1 MSDAP
6 HTDDS
11 ADEVGALESLPPP
24 SIRPRE
30 RGRRIIV
37 VGGAKGGVGK
47 TVFATNLALYLAT
60 IGRRVVMVDADAV
73 GANAHTML
81 GVERPRTTG
90 GELSAAVDT
99 AVPGL
104 SLLRAG
110 IDHPAS
116 GGTRTLLRSRL
127 FSRLRELEAEYV
139 VVDIGAGTVS
149 TLLDNY
155 LAADLSVYVTLP
167 EPTAIE
173 NTYRFVRGAFVRV
186 LHRAAPNK
194 ETRVELSAAL
204 AEMGGAPSPLDFV
217 RALEA
222 SLSPHAPFVRGV
234 MESFAP
240 HFVLNQARVR
250 ADLEL
255 GDAMRSAAYRRF
267 GINMDYLG
275 HIDLDDT
282 VWSCIRTRRPLLV
295 ESPGTKASKSIE
307 KIARRI
313 LAIDT
318 GKGRP
323 RTLRN
328 VPHESHHDLL
338 EVDRGATDEE
348 IRRAYKRVK
357 EIYAQDS
364 LACYGLFDPRELSAL
379 RVRLDEAYDVLL
391 DPLRRRPYELSV
403 FPREPDPNERA
414 APDPADAEPM
424 PPAPEITPETEFNGP
439 LLRAVRES
447 QGMDLR
453 DISQRTKIGVVH
465 LKALEDDDFPALP
478 ALVYVRGFVSEFA
491 KVLRLDSAQV
501 SRSYIRRYRRHLE
514 ERAKLG

>member
-1 MSDAP
+1 MDGTGESVRP
-6 HTDDS
+6 W
-11 ADEVGALESLPPP
+11 ADPQAVSLRPPL
-24 SIRPRE
+24 

-37 VGGAKGGVGK
+37 VSGAKGGVGK

-73 GANAHTML
+73 GANAHTCL
-81 GVERPRTTG
+81 GVDRPRTTG
-90 GELSAAVDT
+90 GELSAMVDT
-99 AVPGL
+99 SVPGL

-116 GGTRTLLRSRL
+116 GGTRTVLRTKL
-127 FSRLRELEAEYV
+127 FTRLRELDAEYV

-149 TLLDNY
+149 TLLDIY
-155 LAADLSVYVTLP
+155 LGADLSVYVTLP

-173 NTYRFVRGAFVRV
+173 NTYRFMRGAFARV
-186 LHRAAPNK
+186 LHRTAPS
-194 ETRVELSAAL
+194 RDARIAIFARMAEL
-204 AEMGGAPSPLDFV
+204 GGAPSPLDFV
-217 RALEA
+217 RTLEA
-222 SLSPHAPFVRGV
+222 ENSPYAGFVRHAMENFSPHI
-234 MESFAP
+234 
-240 HFVLNQARVR
+240 VLNQTRVR

-267 GINMDYLG
+267 GITMDYLG

-282 VWSCIRTRRPLLV
+282 VWSCVRSRRPLLV

-318 GKGRP
+318 GKGRA
-323 RTLRN
+323 RTLRT

-357 EIYAQDS
+357 EIYAPDA
-364 LACYGLFDPRELSAL
+364 LACYGLFDPREIDAL

-391 DPLRRRPYELSV
+391 DPMRRRPYELSV
-403 FPREPDPNERA
+403 FPPEPDPREK
-414 APDPADAEPM
+414 APTSHDDAEPM
-424 PPAPEITPETEFNGP
+424 PPAPEITPETEFNGS

-447 QGMDLR
+447 QGMDLK
-453 DISQRTKIGVVH
+453 DISNRTKIGVMH
-465 LKALEDDDFPALP
+465 LKALEDDDFPSLP

-491 KVLRLDSAQV
+491 KVLKLDSAQV

-514 ERAKLG
+514 DRAKM